1 MALDRDIVDGIYAAA
16 LDETQ
21 WPSAVQGI
29 GTALNAQSVAL
40 LLADEN
46 LVARNLS
53 LAAGVID
60 QQWVRDAYR
69 NYFGKVDP
77 AVALFANMP
86 IGQATTTSMAW
97 SPRTIY
103 RDEFYNDFY
112 AHLTLRDAMGAP
124 LLRKDGRT
132 AFLSAHR
139 DKDSAL
145 FDRAEL
151 ELFGHY
157 MGHLRK
163 ALTIHCELS
172 HLRRRAETLEALFDR
187 MNLGA
192 ALTDGAGRVQY
203 LNRAAQLILARNDGL
218 TQSGGVLVARHRD
231 TAVKLA
237 KLIAAAACDNGLGG
251 GHGTAS
257 VPRGDGEKDY
267 AVLAVPHRPLPQAR
281 DLFALAEAKAAS
293 NGNAVLLLIRNPD
306 DNSQSGFA
314 ALRRRFALTGSET
327 ELLQALAF
335 GESLADYCARRSI
348 SVNTGKF
355 HLRHLF
361 AKTETANQA
370 ALVRVTVQLL
380 GNFAPFSY
388 H

>member
-1 MALDRDIVDGIYAAA
+1 VTLERDIVDGIYAAA

-21 WPSAVQGI
+21 WSSAVQGI

-218 TQSGGVLVARHRD
+218 AQSGGMLMARHRG
-231 TAVKLA
+231 TATKLA
-237 KLIAAAACDNGLGG
+237 KLIAAAAGDGELGG
-251 GHGTAS
+251 GHGTLT
-257 VPRGDGEKDY
+257 VQRPHDDRGY
-267 AVLAVPHRPLPQAR
+267 VVLAVPHRPLPAMR
-281 DLFALAEAKAAS
+281 DLFALADAKTVGD
-293 NGNAVLLLIRNPD
+293 GNSVLLLIRDAN
-306 DNSQSGFA
+306 DNSPSGFA
-314 ALRRRFALTGSET
+314 ALRRHFALTDSET
-327 ELLQALAF
+327 ELLKALTF
-335 GESLADYCARRSI
+335 GESLADYCARRGVSI
-348 SVNTGKF
+348 NTGKF

-361 AKTETANQA
+361 AKTDTRGQS
-370 ALVRVTVQLL
+370 ALVRVAVQML